1 MKTFIYDSELVN
13 TMLTPNLPDQRIM
26 VFTILVNTCLLMHL
40 FYMLCVYKKMII
52 NGIFYCIFY
61 KLITRTPDLW
71 VINLTIL
78 GRGTIEHPIHLHSL
92 SAEDYAFFQF
102 FFTKLYG
109 HRGGDDEF
117 SSSLSVP
124 PDVTQ
129 QFWRR
134 LIQQL

>member
-26 VFTILVNTCLLMHL
+26 MFTILVNTCLLMHL
-40 FYMLCVYKKMII
+40 FYMLRVYKKMII

-102 FFTKLYG
+102 FFYQTLWAPG
-109 HRGGDDEF
+109 WG
-117 SSSLSVP
+117 
-124 PDVTQ
+124 
-129 QFWRR
+129 
-134 LIQQL
+134 